1 MVNHP
6 QIKDARQRMDKT
18 IEAFRLE
25 IAKIRTGKATTALLD
40 GIKVDYYGTMS
51 PLNQVGNV
59 SVLDAHTISITPW
72 DKSMVQ
78 LIDKA
83 ILASDLGLN
92 PISDGT
98 NIKVPIP
105 PLTEERRKELVKLV
119 KKFGEESKVAL
130 RNVRRDANDH
140 LKKMEKEK
148 QMTEDELK
156 EAEKETQKL
165 TDEHITKIDD
175 LIKHKEKEI
184 MEV

>member
-18 IEAFRLE
+18 IEAFRIE

-40 GIKVDYYGTMS
+40 GIKVDYYGTLS

-98 NIKVPIP
+98 NIKIPIP
-105 PLTEERRKELVKLV
+105 PLTEDRRKELVKLV
-119 KKFGEESKVAL
+119 KKFGEDSKVAL
-130 RNVRRDANDH
+130 RNIRRDVNDH

-148 QMTEDELK
+148 KMTEDELK

-165 TDEHITKIDD
+165 TDEHIGKIDD

>member
-1 MVNHP
+1 MVNNQ
-6 QIKDARQRMDKT
+6 QIKDAKQRMDKT
-18 IEAFRLE
+18 VEAFRNE

-40 GIKVDYYGTMS
+40 GIKVDYYGTPS

-59 SVLDAHTISITPW
+59 TVLDAHTIAITPW
-72 DKSMVQ
+72 DKSMIQ

-83 ILASDLGLN
+83 ILGSDLGLN

-98 NIKVPIP
+98 NIKIPIP
-105 PLTEERRKELVKLV
+105 PLTEERRKDLVKLV
-119 KKFGEESKVAL
+119 KKFGEEAKVAL

-148 QMTEDELK
+148 KITEDELK

-165 TDEHITKIDD
+165 TDEHITKIDEI
-175 LIKHKEKEI
+175 IKHKEKEI

>member
-6 QIKDARQRMDKT
+6 QVKDARQRMDKT
-18 IEAFRLE
+18 IEAFRTE

-40 GIKVDYYGTMS
+40 GIKVDYYGNQS

-72 DKSMVQ
+72 DKNMVQ
-78 LIDKA
+78 VIDKA

-98 NIKVPIP
+98 NIKIPIP

-119 KKFGEESKVAL
+119 KKFGEEAKVAL

-140 LKKMEKEK
+140 LKKLEKEK
-148 QMTEDELK
+148 KMTEDDLK

-165 TDEHITKIDD
+165 TDEHIGKIDEI
-175 LIKHKEKEI
+175 IKHKEKEI